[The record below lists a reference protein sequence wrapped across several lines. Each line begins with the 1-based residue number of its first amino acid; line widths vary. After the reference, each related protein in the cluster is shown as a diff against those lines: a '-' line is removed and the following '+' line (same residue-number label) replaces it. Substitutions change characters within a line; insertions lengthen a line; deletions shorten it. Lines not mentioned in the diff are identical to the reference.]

1 MTGAPAASGHPR
13 HLLLLLG
20 CLSTFGPLC
29 MDMYLP
35 GLPAMADDLGASA
48 SAAQLTLTACLA
60 GLATGQLLIGPLSD
74 THGRRGPLLLGLL
87 AFTVAS
93 LLCAAAPSVLT
104 LTLAR
109 YAQGVAGAAGIV
121 IARAIVRDV
130 AEGDAAARAFA
141 RLMLVSG
148 LAPILAPVF
157 GGQVL
162 RVTDWRGVFGVL
174 AAIGLLLA
182 VVSWRALPETHAVE
196 RRRSGGVRDTTAVF
210 AVLLH
215 DRTFLAC
222 TLACGLAFA
231 AMFAYIAGSPFVL
244 QDVYG
249 VSPQTF
255 SLLFAVNAGGILLG
269 SQTSGRLVGRVAPD
283 HLLAIGVRTAAAGAV
298 GLLLVSLLQLGLL
311 PVLLC
316 LFGVVASV
324 GLILPNAAAIGMAGH
339 PQTAG
344 SASALLG
351 LSQYAFGA
359 LAAPLVGV
367 AGLHHGVPMAVVIA
381 VASLGAL
388 AALALLPRRLPRA
401 VRQGAERV
409 EG

>member
-1 MTGAPAASGHPR
+1 VTGTAEASGHPR

-35 GLPAMADDLGASA
+35 GLPAMADDLGAST

-74 THGRRGPLLLGLL
+74 THGRRRPLLAGLL
-87 AFTVAS
+87 AFTAAS

-104 LTLAR
+104 LTLLR
-109 YAQGVAGAAGIV
+109 YVQGVAGAAGIV

-148 LAPILAPVF
+148 LAPILAPVL

-174 AAIGLLLA
+174 AGLGLLLA
-182 VVSWRALPETHAVE
+182 LVTWRALPETHAPE
-196 RRRSGGVRDTTAVF
+196 RRREGGVRETTSVF
-210 AVLLH
+210 ATLLR

-222 TLACGLAFA
+222 TLACGLSFA

-255 SLLFAVNAGGILLG
+255 SLLFAVNAFGILLG
-269 SQTSGRLVGRVAPD
+269 SQTSGRLIGRVAPD
-283 HLLAIGVRTAAAGAV
+283 RLLAIGVRTAAAGAV
-298 GLLLVSLLQLGLL
+298 GLLLVSLLQVGLL
-311 PVLLC
+311 AVLVC
-316 LFGVVASV
+316 LFAVVASI
-324 GLILPNAAAIGMAGH
+324 GLILPNASAIGMAGH
-339 PQTAG
+339 PETAG

-381 VASLGAL
+381 TAALGSL
-388 AALALLPRRLPRA
+388 AALLLVLPRRLAPAVLATPR
-401 VRQGAERV
+401 
-409 EG
+409 